1 MPNSISD
8 PSVSLA
14 LSCWALCPNQS
25 CLIMPY
31 IFIFSPFTL
40 LRCVLV
46 FFSAL
51 FLFSQLHYPQVVVFF
66 LHRKTLPPHKF
77 RCNFDRGQHKL
88 QPGCVWKAHVKCDWS
103 CDYHYQSAGGKMLS
117 GIGGDVWRR
126 CVTFWRAA
134 HCSHRYS
141 AEFQRRCSCL
151 SVSSHLSLLRMKL
164 GPL

>member
-1 MPNSISD
+1 ML
-8 PSVSLA
+8 SLVPKSKLFNYA
-14 LSCWALCPNQS
+14 IHFHFLTIYITQMCACFFFVCFFCSLSLSTATLSTS
-25 CLIMPY
+25 C
-31 IFIFSPFTL
+31 
-40 LRCVLV
+40 C
-46 FFSAL
+46 
-51 FLFSQLHYPQVVVFF
+51 FF

-141 AEFQRRCSCL
+141 AEFQRRFSCL